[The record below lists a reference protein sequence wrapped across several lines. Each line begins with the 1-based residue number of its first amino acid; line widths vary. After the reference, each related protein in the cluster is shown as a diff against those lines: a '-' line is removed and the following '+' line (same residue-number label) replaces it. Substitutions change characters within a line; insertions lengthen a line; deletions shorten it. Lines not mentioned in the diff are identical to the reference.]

1 MCGGNFRLVC
11 RHNST
16 LINATCWVFFQYFL
30 MEISFLTIYAN
41 LFLLYAFAAGEKS
54 VLDSVKGCR
63 WVTLTAKLNGG
74 EGTVAWQH
82 TQLFRQELQGTE
94 FPLQITIHLQN
105 A

>member
-1 MCGGNFRLVC
+1 
-11 RHNST
+11 
-16 LINATCWVFFQYFL
+16 
-30 MEISFLTIYAN
+30 MEISFLTIYSN
-41 LFLLYAFAAGEKS
+41 FLFLLYAFAAGEKS